1 MITPG
6 IQAAVPQFLAY
17 FLQPLRLQSGG
28 GPLSPAELTKYVTQ
42 LGAEL
47 ELTVGEY
54 RPHTGIVAVCAG
66 VTFPAAQSLHVSRA
80 LMTVQPGGA
89 DGIVVS
95 HTESPNQPFPYKY
108 FLRWMVERGDVLVDG
123 AETLRRVLQDLR
135 PPSTWTSTGP
145 AAPVPAPPA
154 GGGTPPVPG
163 SDSGGGTTPPVEPAS
178 YGSRIADAIVAM
190 KHDFPIRLS
199 DVTSV
204 PPGVDMSV
212 DEFKQV
218 LQRFFTYDLAGDYYA
233 KWWSAAEGAFP
244 DETTENYR
252 QMNIETPVIEGEN
265 VFVVGN
271 VPSNFG
277 LPGNELRTAGEFRE
291 FITRI
296 DAGSDAA
303 HLSFDILNSAVKT
316 IEVAGTPA
324 RDLFD
329 FCFFTIQPEQP

>member
-47 ELTVGEY
+47 EVTVGEY
-54 RPHTGIVAVCAG
+54 RPHMGLVATCAG
-66 VTFPAAQSLHVSRA
+66 VTFPATQSLHVSRTPVA
-80 LMTVQPGGA
+80 VQPGGA
-89 DGIVVS
+89 DGITVS
-95 HTESPNQPFPYKY
+95 HTESPNKPFPYTY
-108 FLRWMVERGDVLVDG
+108 FLRWLVERADILVDG
-123 AETLRRVLQDLR
+123 VETLRRVLQDLR
-135 PPSTWTSTGP
+135 PPSTWTPGAGPGAGGP
-145 AAPVPAPPA
+145 AA
-154 GGGTPPVPG
+154 GGTAPVPG
-163 SDSGGGTTPPVEPAS
+163 AAAPPPDGEPAS
-178 YGSRIADAIVAM
+178 YGSRVADAVAAM

-204 PPGVDMSV
+204 PPGIDMTL

-218 LQRFFTYDLAGDYYA
+218 LQRFFTFDEDGEYYA
-233 KWWSAAEGAFP
+233 KWWSAGEGAFP
-244 DETTENYR
+244 DETTESYR
-252 QMNIETPVIEGEN
+252 IRNIETPTIEGDN

-277 LPGNELRTAGEFRE
+277 LPGDESRVAGEFRE

-296 DAGSDAA
+296 DASSGDAGT
-303 HLSFDILNSAVKT
+303 LSFDIINSAVKT
-316 IEVAGTPA
+316 IDVAGTPA

-329 FCFFTIQPEQP
+329 FCFFTITPEQP